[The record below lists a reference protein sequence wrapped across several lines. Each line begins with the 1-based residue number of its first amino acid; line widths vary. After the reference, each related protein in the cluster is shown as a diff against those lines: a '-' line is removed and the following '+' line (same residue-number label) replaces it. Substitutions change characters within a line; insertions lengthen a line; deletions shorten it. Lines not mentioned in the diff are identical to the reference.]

1 MARRLSDWLLTNPV
15 LVSPGYPYDVA
26 LLYGAQWDN
35 AVMDERLVENFEEFR
50 RRYAFPRLVAG
61 RAEDFFRDV
70 ERRFGSKLPVRRGDT
85 GLYWEDGAA
94 STAAEL
100 AHYRATQLAARALEL
115 LALWDGRTEAPDAE
129 GAGRI
134 RRRADER
141 RQIWRDLLLFGEHTW
156 GAAGSVAEPEGR
168 QTVAQWEYKRRFL
181 DGAAAA
187 LEQQLAAG
195 LLRIGRA
202 TAAGPGRLVFNA
214 SSWPRTDVV
223 RLPGGAGRR
232 LVSDGREWPAVDLPD
247 GSALV
252 MARDVPALGYLA
264 LAERAGTPNPAQDGG
279 AGLEA
284 QTGSFHV
291 VLDPGTGA
299 IHSLTGGDGRDR
311 VKPGAWSGL
320 NELVYVTGGAKS
332 ALWTDAAREHL
343 AAAPELSVA
352 TARLDSARRERLAV
366 ERPGHAPGRAERHRP
381 RPMAP
386 QDRPGRHIAR
396 VRDEQLLAHEL
407 RGASGR
413 RVRVPLPDLAARAVP
428 RRGCRRAGAARL
440 GGVRPAVREPA
451 LREPGRRAAPRAG
464 RRAVHQ
470 GHGRPRAG
478 REAGGRR

>member
-1 MARRLSDWLLTNPV
+1 AYHYGDALRFGFDVGAEAMARRLSDWLLTNPV

-195 LLRIGRA
+195 LPRIGRDPLA
-202 TAAGPGRLVFNA
+202 HGRRRPRPGE
-214 SSWPRTDVV
+214 T
-223 RLPGGAGRR
+223 RR
-232 LVSDGREWPAVDLPD
+232 LVGV
-247 GSALV
+247 
-252 MARDVPALGYLA
+252 
-264 LAERAGTPNPAQDGG
+264 ERAG
-279 AGLEA
+279 
-284 QTGSFHV
+284 V
-291 VLDPGTGA
+291 
-299 IHSLTGGDGRDR
+299 
-311 VKPGAWSGL
+311 
-320 NELVYVTGGAKS
+320 
-332 ALWTDAAREHL
+332 
-343 AAAPELSVA
+343 
-352 TARLDSARRERLAV
+352 
-366 ERPGHAPGRAERHRP
+366 RHRRRQERVVDRRRP
-381 RPMAP
+381 R
-386 QDRPGRHIAR
+386 
-396 VRDEQLLAHEL
+396 
-407 RGASGR
+407 ASGR
-413 RVRVPLPDLAARAVP
+413 GARAQ
-428 RRGCRRAGAARL
+428 RRDRPARLRPAGA
-440 GGVRPAVREPA
+440 PAGHRSTP
-451 LREPGRRAAPRAG
+451 RHRAQAG
-464 RRAVHQ
+464 
-470 GHGRPRAG
+470 
-478 REAGGRR
+478 